1 MVSAFARVVQR
12 RMSAFLRP
20 LPVRSGML
28 DICRDWRSWLEP
40 LDDIPKRDG
49 IVGLKTANV
58 HWLCFTRR
66 CDLPLDVA
74 AVTELP
80 ASGGVS
86 PNDVMLMCK
95 EYMSSAN
102 LMQAPCVFLNSGAS
116 NVMPNPTCPP
126 AWETRI
132 PFSQEAKHDA
142 ERLWTKVHRLLPQ
155 RSRAVE
161 YMKEWM
167 ARPGLPAGQPSTP
180 LILDRRYHLDTLG
193 EPIGVVLERA
203 IMHGSTGEPKL
214 LRVKRRKP
222 GLKIPCEEMPLASWI
237 RFREGQ
243 GIGVLEAAQEWNGAQ
258 QLRAAAAP
266 PE

>member
-66 CDLPLDVA
+66 RDLPLDVA

-80 ASGGVS
+80 ANGGVS

-102 LMQAPCVFLNSGAS
+102 LMQTPCVFPECRCLK
-116 NVMPNPTCPP
+116 C
-126 AWETRI
+126 
-132 PFSQEAKHDA
+132 DA
-142 ERLWTKVHRLLPQ
+142 
-155 RSRAVE
+155 
-161 YMKEWM
+161 
-167 ARPGLPAGQPSTP
+167 
-180 LILDRRYHLDTLG
+180 
-193 EPIGVVLERA
+193 
-203 IMHGSTGEPKL
+203 
-214 LRVKRRKP
+214 
-222 GLKIPCEEMPLASWI
+222 
-237 RFREGQ
+237 
-243 GIGVLEAAQEWNGAQ
+243 
-258 QLRAAAAP
+258 
-266 PE
+266 